1 MENDS
6 KRGNASLAY
15 RVFLR
20 FLRVFVAGGLG
31 SMATV
36 TMVGYSWSDFRAWIV
51 ALLAAFISGG
61 LAALDKGLR
70 G

>member
-1 MENDS
+1 MKADIEY
-6 KRGNASLAY
+6 ASLAK

-20 FLRVFVAGGLG
+20 FLRIFVVGGL
-31 SMATV
+31 AALT
-36 TMVGYSWSDFRAWIV
+36 TIPIAGYTWKDLQTWLV
-51 ALLAAFISGG
+51 ALIVAFISGG